1 MFFISADERIS
12 DNTWDGFEL
21 PDWQALPPEQAIPA
35 KSNLKFN
42 RVFFSTQTGR
52 HMFKIA

>member
-42 RVFFSTQTGR
+42 RV
-52 HMFKIA
+52 